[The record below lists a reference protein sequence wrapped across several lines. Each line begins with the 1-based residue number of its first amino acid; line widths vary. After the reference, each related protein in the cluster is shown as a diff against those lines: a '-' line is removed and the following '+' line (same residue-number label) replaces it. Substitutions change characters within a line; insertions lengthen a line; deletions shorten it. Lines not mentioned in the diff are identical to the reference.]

1 MFDEPAVEPIILV
14 PMGNFDAFVSDDADD
29 AAPAGAADLLAL
41 CQGKCS
47 AEQLIELKTQ
57 YMKLKVSP
65 LREEEKCSPFVKLL
79 FGSRTRSPSSKPT
92 LPYLPKRVHAR

>member
-1 MFDEPAVEPIILV
+1 
-14 PMGNFDAFVSDDADD
+14 MGNFDAFVSDDADD

-65 LREEEKCSPFVKLL
+65 LREEESA
-79 FGSRTRSPSSKPT
+79 RRSSNFSSA
-92 LPYLPKRVHAR
+92 LVHARHLPNQPSHTFPNVHAR

>member
-1 MFDEPAVEPIILV
+1 MFDEPAVAPTTLV
-14 PMGNFDAFVSDDADD
+14 QMGNFDAFVSDDADD

-47 AEQLIELKTQ
+47 VEQLIELKTQ

-65 LREEEKCSPFVKLL
+65 QAFAR
-79 FGSRTRSPSSKPT
+79 RTSARRSSHFS
-92 LPYLPKRVHAR
+92 